1 MNQPNSGSMPHP
13 TGNSTKIW
21 GRAVIGALLG
31 SIVGYFAFK
40 FMLNYG
46 LYGPAIPGAAVGIG
60 AGFYL
65 TRKHI
70 AVGLFSA
77 VVATI
82 VGVCSDYSITVVD
95 NFANYLTGQSPA
107 TYLMLG
113 LGTAMGYW
121 FGVGRDRYA

>member
-1 MNQPNSGSMPHP
+1 MPQSL
-13 TGNSTKIW
+13 GESATKVW
-21 GRAVIGALLG
+21 GLAAAGALVG
-31 SIVGYFAFK
+31 SVVGYFAFK

-46 LYGPAIPGAAVGIG
+46 LYGPSIPGAAVGFG

-65 TRKHI
+65 KRKHI
-70 AVGLFSA
+70 AVGIFSA

-82 VGVCSDYSITVVD
+82 VGVGADYSITVVD
-95 NFANYLTGQSPA
+95 NFANYITGQSPA

-121 FGVGRDRYA
+121 FGVGRDRYT